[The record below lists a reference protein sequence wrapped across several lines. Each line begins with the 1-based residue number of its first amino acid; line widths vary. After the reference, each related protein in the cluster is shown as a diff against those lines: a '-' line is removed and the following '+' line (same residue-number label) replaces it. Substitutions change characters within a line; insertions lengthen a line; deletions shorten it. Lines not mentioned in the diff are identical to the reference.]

1 MKDQLVDCE
10 EAIQELENSGVE
22 VDEMNE
28 EGLKIMTELR
38 DGGYNVEKMEKDLD
52 AVNTKYQEIK
62 LQATRKEE
70 VLQHVSVEWEK
81 LDEGKMELENWLKEV
96 YEHVNSVGEE
106 NEDLPEVIQV
116 CFLDR
121 SKS

>member
-1 MKDQLVDCE
+1 MVDCE
-10 EAIQELENSGVE
+10 EAILELENSGVE
-22 VDEMNE
+22 IDEMNE

-52 AVNTKYQEIK
+52 AVNVKYQEIK

-106 NEDLPEVIQV
+106 NEDLPEAIQV